1 VISLGN
7 GFNVAEKQER
17 RVISADS
24 RNQEVLV
31 LFLWEITWLRI
42 PWEDLIDG

>member
-1 VISLGN
+1 VIPLGN
-7 GFNVAEKQER
+7 GFNVAEKQAR

-31 LFLWEITWLRI
+31 HFSMGKNLDQNPLGR
-42 PWEDLIDG
+42 PKDV